1 MPRLRQAVA
10 RNPAYLGAM
19 LICRDCGKHST
30 GKAWHW
36 IALLRP
42 APGGSE
48 LAAYCP
54 GCAEARF
61 RYFSVHRARRAHL
74 AGAEDE

>member
-1 MPRLRQAVA
+1 MTQSRLAVVLFG
-10 RNPAYLGAM
+10 AYRAAM

-48 LAAYCP
+48 LASYCP

-61 RYFSVHRARRAHL
+61 KYFSVHRARRADL